1 MRKSKKNGFSLPLHP
16 FQFIT
21 YLIILYEIVAT
32 STVLAPLLESPS
44 QVNRTQAV
52 FLVLFSPLQISVV
65 ILGYW
70 ATKSDPTDPVVYLH
84 RHAMEHK

>member
-32 STVLAPLLESPS
+32 STVLAPLLESPL
-44 QVNRTQAV
+44 QVLSTQAV
-52 FLVLFSPLQISVV
+52 FLVLYSPLQIGVV
-65 ILGYW
+65 IFGLW
-70 ATKSDPTDPVVYLH
+70 ATKSDPTDPVVYMH
-84 RHAMEHK
+84 RQAIERK

>member
-21 YLIILYEIVAT
+21 YLIILYEIVGA
-32 STVLAPLLESPS
+32 STVVVPVLDSPLQVPS
-44 QVNRTQAV
+44 IQTV
-52 FLVLFSPLQISVV
+52 FLVIYSPLQVAVV

-70 ATKSDPTDPVVYLH
+70 ATKSDPTDPVVYAH
-84 RHAMEHK
+84 RQAIERK

>member
-21 YLIILYEIVAT
+21 YLIILYEIVGT
-32 STVLAPLLESPS
+32 STVLAPLLDSPL
-44 QVNRTQAV
+44 QVNFTQAV
-52 FLVLFSPLQISVV
+52 FLALYSPLQVAVV

-84 RHAMEHK
+84 RQAMERK